1 MRHEQFDIEVNA
13 IDGTVLIRQDGL
25 LDESGCCVV
34 LAICQ
39 IPTFISALRKE
50 VSKSGGDE

>member
-1 MRHEQFDIEVNA
+1 MRHEQFEIEVNA

-25 LDESGCCVV
+25 LGESGCCVV

-39 IPTFISALRKE
+39 IPTFICALKKE